1 MRAQGFTVCIE
12 LFKPMTGRNSWAPL
26 RAGKT
31 GLKFGLGGPDFLYL
45 LKEIFN
51 TWGEAPEVARD
62 QLGALKEPQVDSS
75 SGEGGHK
82 KVCSRKL
89 MAVSVGVACG
99 GRCGR
104 AWCR

>member
-1 MRAQGFTVCIE
+1 MGPPEGRENWAQTWPRWPR
-12 LFKPMTGRNSWAPL
+12 L
-26 RAGKT
+26 
-31 GLKFGLGGPDFLYL
+31 FLYL

-62 QLGALKEPQVDSS
+62 QLGSLKEPQVDSS